1 MGPVSSCRVQPFPG
15 RRWTST
21 ATTAAQPITRMVH
34 EFEYL
39 LQRQLRRPGYPSA
52 TTWTSCSSRA
62 SAATGYRNR
71 DSSYRNGYPSA
82 TGSQIQRIGPPDGG
96 LT

>member
-1 MGPVSSCRVQPFPG
+1 MGYRL
-15 RRWTST
+15 
-21 ATTAAQPITRMVH
+21 
-34 EFEYL
+34 EYL

-62 SAATGYRNR
+62 SAATGYRNQG
-71 DSSYRNGYPSA
+71 SGYPSA